1 MKKLLLL
8 TLAIV
13 TLISEGYSQIE
24 LGSTAVRLPIKNG
37 GFVVYE
43 TDGHGLV
50 AAPEDLGSMD
60 WGSAK
65 IACDELVLNGYSDWR
80 LPTKEEL
87 NAIYVNLVKYG
98 ARRQSFNNGTIDD
111 KGSINFWSS
120 TEYSSGLAWGQ
131 RFDIGPIGGGEYY
144 DFKKER
150 FSVRAVR
157 DF

>member
-8 TLAIV
+8 TLAIA

-98 ARRQSFNNGTIDD
+98 AR
-111 KGSINFWSS
+111 
-120 TEYSSGLAWGQ
+120 
-131 RFDIGPIGGGEYY
+131 
-144 DFKKER
+144 
-150 FSVRAVR
+150 
-157 DF
+157 

>member
-13 TLISEGYSQIE
+13 TLTSLFYCQNSP
-24 LGSTAVRLPIKNG
+24 APIKRG
-37 GFVVYE
+37 GIIVYA

-50 AAPEDLGSMD
+50 AAPKDLGVMD

-98 ARRQSFNNGTIDD
+98 ARRQSFNIDV
-111 KGSINFWSS
+111 IYWSS
-120 TEYSSGLAWGQ
+120 TEYSSALAWGQ
-131 RFDIGPIGGGEYY
+131 RFNIGSIGGDEYF